1 MEKPAPVDNEA
12 LSQKET
18 ATQIAPQE
26 IMTPM
31 IYHNIATAPQD
42 FPTAT
47 MVQGVLLHTGKKKK
61 KNFFFYM
68 GSFFLNL
75 FVRLLIRQYF
85 SLSPT
90 ARNLYTNSKKKNFI
104 RKPLS

>member
-18 ATQIAPQE
+18 ATQTAPQE

-31 IYHNIATAPQD
+31 IFHNIATAPQD

-61 KNFFFYM
+61 KR
-68 GSFFLNL
+68 GLIFFLTLVNQNNTS
-75 FVRLLIRQYF
+75 F
-85 SLSPT
+85 PE
-90 ARNLYTNSKKKNFI
+90 K
-104 RKPLS
+104 

>member
-61 KNFFFYM
+61 IFFFFIY
-68 GSFFLNL
+68 GFF
-75 FVRLLIRQYF
+75 FF
-85 SLSPT
+85 
-90 ARNLYTNSKKKNFI
+90 
-104 RKPLS
+104 

>member
-31 IYHNIATAPQD
+31 IFHNIATAPQD

-61 KNFFFYM
+61 KIFFFYIWVL
-68 GSFFLNL
+68 FFK
-75 FVRLLIRQYF
+75 FVCYVVDSPIFL
-85 SLSPT
+85 SLSH
-90 ARNLYTNSKKKNFI
+90 RQKSLH
-104 RKPLS
+104 

>member
-18 ATQIAPQE
+18 ATQTAPQE

-31 IYHNIATAPQD
+31 IFHNIATAPQD

-47 MVQGVLLHTGKKKK
+47 MVQGVLLHTGKNKKIFL
-61 KNFFFYM
+61 FFWH
-68 GSFFLNL
+68 
-75 FVRLLIRQYF
+75 
-85 SLSPT
+85 
-90 ARNLYTNSKKKNFI
+90 
-104 RKPLS
+104 

>member
-1 MEKPAPVDNEA
+1 MCTPDAYLTEAMEKPAPVDNEA

-31 IYHNIATAPQD
+31 IFHNIATAPQD

-61 KNFFFYM
+61 KD
-68 GSFFLNL
+68 
-75 FVRLLIRQYF
+75 V
-85 SLSPT
+85 
-90 ARNLYTNSKKKNFI
+90 
-104 RKPLS
+104 